1 VPLVLNEF
9 KMPDERESDDSGG
22 AGKGVRFVDT
32 DLSINP
38 SHKAAPDGLQNASAD
53 KYYKD
58 VQSIHGDMV
67 RITVLCVNIPAP
79 CRALL
84 CDRFITRIDSII
96 CRIGLDDDMNTIGSY
111 MFCTIMLLVEVGS
124 TDHVLAVLAGCQAE
138 SYH

>member
-1 VPLVLNEF
+1 
-9 KMPDERESDDSGG
+9 MPDERESDDSGG

-67 RITVLCVNIPAP
+67 RTTVLCVNIPAP
-79 CRALL
+79 SGGPCFATGSIPELILL
-84 CDRFITRIDSII
+84 
-96 CRIGLDDDMNTIGSY
+96 
-111 MFCTIMLLVEVGS
+111 
-124 TDHVLAVLAGCQAE
+124 HVIQDKKMI
-138 SYH
+138 